1 MNTSDDMTCLQ
12 GRFLIGVDLG
22 GTNCRMALVDH
33 QGRICRRERFSSRRF
48 YHVDGLMDKI
58 EMVCREFEDTARDT
72 GGEIAALGAGVPGLV
87 DYQGRIMV
95 APNLSW
101 LNGVDFSAR
110 LAELGQWSV
119 RVINDANAIAW
130 GEHAWGAVRDNSSFL
145 AVTLGT
151 GVGGGLVLGGRL
163 WVGSDG
169 AAGEFGHV
177 VVEPDGRPCG
187 CGSRG
192 CLEQYASATGILRSV
207 REELAQG
214 RRSSLESLDAD
225 ALTALAVGRAARE
238 GDALALD
245 VLNDAGRRLGQG
257 LAMIANVLNPEAV
270 VICGGVSLSLDL
282 MRPSLDGEMSR
293 RAFEVCARRLRIV
306 AGELGDDAGILG
318 AAHIAGCA
326 DALWP

>member
-58 EMVCREFEDTARDT
+58 EIVCREFEDAARDT

-207 REELAQG
+207 REELARG
-214 RRSSLESLDAD
+214 RRSSLESLDFSD
-225 ALTALAVGRAARE
+225 LTALAVGSAARE